1 MNTSLKELIFAG
13 IAFTFTYSIAIATN
27 LDIVI
32 DAVLLAFIIQWILF
46 IPAYLLQT
54 EKFFDIS
61 GSITYISV
69 VSYCFFNNYDLENLN
84 IGNVILS
91 IIIIVWA
98 LRLGSF
104 LFIRIKKAGED
115 IRFREIKKSPTR
127 FFMTWTLQGMWVS
140 MCLLCVLTALSS
152 YSGIIVNNIFYIG
165 LMIFISGFII
175 EVLADHQKT
184 VFRKNIDNKDK
195 FISSGLWAYS
205 RHPNYFGEILLWLGI
220 AVMSFSSLEGFQYF
234 TLISPIF
241 VYILLVYISGIRMLE
256 NQANKKWG
264 HLDSYKEYLK
274 NTPRL
279 FFRIFG

>member
-1 MNTSLKELIFAG
+1 MKNHLFNILSSIIAFYIPFQIALLTDLPLVKNLILLIFC
-13 IAFTFTYSIAIATN
+13 
-27 LDIVI
+27 
-32 DAVLLAFIIQWILF
+32 IQWISF
-46 IPAYLLQT
+46 IPAFIFQT
-54 EKFFDIS
+54 EKFYDLT
-61 GSITYISV
+61 GSITYLTTVFTALYITDSGNISDYV
-69 VSYCFFNNYDLENLN
+69 IVSCVA
-84 IGNVILS
+84 I
-91 IIIIVWA
+91 WA
-98 LRLGSF
+98 IRLGSF
-104 LFIRIKKAGED
+104 LFMRIHKAGED
-115 IRFREIKKSPTR
+115 RRFRDIKPNFTR

-140 MCLLCVLTALSS
+140 MCLLCVLTAISS

-184 VFRKNIDNKDK
+184 VFRKDLNNKDK
-195 FISSGLWAYS
+195 FISTGLWSYS